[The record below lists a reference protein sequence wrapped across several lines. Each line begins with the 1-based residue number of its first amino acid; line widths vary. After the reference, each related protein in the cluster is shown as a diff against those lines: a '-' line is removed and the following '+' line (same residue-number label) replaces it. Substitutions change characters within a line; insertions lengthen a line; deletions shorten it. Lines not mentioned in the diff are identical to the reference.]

1 MLKPLTLV
9 VCVAFTP
16 FAALAE
22 SYASRIADGA
32 PWTTIAPNGGK
43 MRMTL
48 NPDGTGRMKLGI
60 MSRNITWTE
69 KDDAICLGGMPGGA
83 ARCVTFRPV
92 EGGFAG
98 TGSDGTTLVL
108 RR

>member
-1 MLKPLTLV
+1 MLKTLTV
-9 VCVAFTP
+9 FVFVAFAP
-16 FAALAE
+16 MAALAE
-22 SYASRIADGA
+22 SYATRIADGA
-32 PWTTIAPNGGK
+32 PWTTTAPNGGK

-60 MSRNITWTE
+60 MSRAITWTE
-69 KDDAICLGGMPGGA
+69 KDNAICLGGMPGGA
-83 ARCVTFRPV
+83 ARCVTFRPI

-98 TGSDGTTLVL
+98 TGTDGMTLVL

>member
-1 MLKPLTLV
+1 MFKILTV
-9 VCVAFTP
+9 FVFVAITP
-16 FAALAE
+16 MVASAE

-32 PWTTIAPNGGK
+32 PWTTTAPNGGK

-48 NPDGTGRMKLGI
+48 NPDGTARMKLGI
-60 MSRNITWTE
+60 MSRKITWTE

-83 ARCVTFRPV
+83 ARCVTFRPI
-92 EGGFAG
+92 EGGFTG